1 MSQPTITV
9 MVAFVPEPACYDH
22 SVSLPSRRGGA
33 VQVIPVV
40 DLKGGLVVRARMG
53 ERANYR
59 PIETA
64 LSPTSAPRDVVRGL
78 LSIYPFALL
87 YIADLDAIEAS
98 GNNDATV
105 SELRGEFP
113 RVELWV
119 DRGIADRRAAEDW
132 LATGLGHM
140 VLGSESLADAAVAQH
155 FADDPRVIL
164 SLDFR
169 AAAFQGPPAL
179 LAQPDDWPTRVIVM
193 TLARVGSG
201 AGPDLERLG
210 AIRAAA
216 PTRKLYAAGGVRD
229 VGDLVAL
236 QNAGIAGALVASS
249 LHDGRL
255 TWRQIE
261 SVDDVSG

>member
-1 MSQPTITV
+1 MTIASRCRHAEGRRAGHSGRRSQ
-9 MVAFVPEPACYDH
+9 
-22 SVSLPSRRGGA
+22 R
-33 VQVIPVV
+33 
-40 DLKGGLVVRARMG
+40 RAR
-53 ERANYR
+53 RAR
-59 PIETA
+59 PHGRA
-64 LSPTSAPRDVVRGL
+64 RQLSSDRDAAVTHQRAARRRARSPVGL
-78 LSIYPFALL
+78 SLRAL
-87 YIADLDAIEAS
+87 YIADLDAIEGS
-98 GNNDATV
+98 GDNDAV
-105 SELRGEFP
+105 VRELHGEFP

-201 AGPDLERLG
+201 AGPDLERL
-210 AIRAAA
+210 ARDPCSRADAEDLCGRRRARRFRSHCAA
-216 PTRKLYAAGGVRD
+216 VCRYCGSARCIVP
-229 VGDLVAL
+229 
-236 QNAGIAGALVASS
+236 S
-249 LHDGRL
+249 
-255 TWRQIE
+255 
-261 SVDDVSG
+261 

>member
-1 MSQPTITV
+1 
-9 MVAFVPEPACYDH
+9 
-22 SVSLPSRRGGA
+22 
-33 VQVIPVV
+33 VQVIPVI

-64 LSPTSAPRDVVRGL
+64 LSPTSTPRDVVRGL
-78 LSIYPFALL
+78 LSVYPFALL
-87 YIADLDAIEAS
+87 YVADLDAIEGA

-105 SELRGEFP
+105 RELHGEFP

-119 DRGIADRRAAEDW
+119 DRGIADRHAAKDW

-140 VLGSESLADAAVAQH
+140 VLGSESLAAPEVARH

-201 AGPDLERLG
+201 AGPDVERLS

-216 PTRKLYAAGGVRD
+216 PTRRIYAAGGVR
-229 VGDLVAL
+229 GASDLVAL
-236 QNAGIAGALVASS
+236 QKGGIAGALVASC

-255 TWRQIE
+255 SGRDIE
-261 SVDDVSG
+261 NTERGAMTRS

>member
-1 MSQPTITV
+1 M
-9 MVAFVPEPACYDH
+9 
-22 SVSLPSRRGGA
+22 
-33 VQVIPVV
+33 QVIPVI

-64 LSPTSAPRDVVRGL
+64 LSPTSAPHDVVRGL
-78 LSIYPFALL
+78 LSVYPFALL
-87 YIADLDAIEAS
+87 YIADLDAIEGA
-98 GNNDATV
+98 GNNDAVV

-113 RVELWV
+113 RVELWI

-132 LATGLGHM
+132 LAAGLGHM

-169 AAAFQGPPAL
+169 AAAFQGPPPL
-179 LAQPDDWPTRVIVM
+179 LEHSDNWPHKVIVM

-210 AIRAAA
+210 AIRSAA
-216 PTRKLYAAGGVRD
+216 PTRKVYAAGGVRD
-229 VGDLVAL
+229 VSDLAAL

-255 TWRQIE
+255 TWRQIQ
-261 SVDDVSG
+261 SVDDATG

>member
-1 MSQPTITV
+1 M
-9 MVAFVPEPACYDH
+9 
-22 SVSLPSRRGGA
+22 
-33 VQVIPVV
+33 QVIPVV

-59 PIETA
+59 PIETP
-64 LSPTSAPRDVVRGL
+64 LSPTSVPRDVVRGL
-78 LSIYPFALL
+78 LSVYPFATL

-98 GNNDATV
+98 GDNDAVV

-113 RVELWV
+113 HMELWV

-132 LATGLGHM
+132 LGARLGHM
-140 VLGSESLADAAVAQH
+140 VLGSESLADAAVAPH

-169 AAAFQGPPAL
+169 AAAFQGPPPL

-201 AGPDLERLG
+201 AGPDLERLR
-210 AIRAAA
+210 AIRAMA
-216 PTRKLYAAGGVRD
+216 PTRKIYAAGGVRD
-229 VGDLVAL
+229 VSDLVAL
-236 QNAGIAGALVASS
+236 QGAGIAGALVASC

-255 TWRQIE
+255 SGRDIE
-261 SVDDVSG
+261 STERLAMTRS